1 MSTGGSTQ
9 TGGATELPSRPRGGG
24 RGRGQGRSQGRGPR
38 GGDSSNGETA
48 QREYRGQQRGSRGG
62 GQNQNR
68 GARGVTESQNQ
79 GQRMGSAAVLA
90 NLNPALRPANATGLT
105 ARYQNPE
112 AAQREEGQVVED
124 VDAEVCFICA
134 SEVTHESIA
143 PCNHR
148 TCHICCLRMR
158 ALYKDLN
165 CAHCRTPA
173 PFVIFTDDK
182 TKRFEDFTEADT
194 PRVDNINGI
203 RYESSEIEDDSRLLL
218 RFNCPDGDCD
228 VACISW
234 PDLHRHARS
243 IHKKKICDLCSKHK
257 KIFTHEHELFTD
269 AELSRHMKKGDDSP
283 GAVDQSGFKGHPL
296 CSFCGTRFYS
306 DDELY
311 VHCREAHERCHVCDA
326 VSGGVPQYFL
336 NYDAVYAH
344 MVKDHFVC
352 REPECLEKK
361 FVAFGSE
368 MDLKAHQLSEHGNSL
383 SKDVRRD
390 ARVVDISS
398 FDYRAPYAQER
409 RGGGSQREQREGRG
423 RGRGRGRDPN
433 ADAIPASSAQP
444 LRRDEQ
450 AFQRQMAIQS
460 AQSITPRTFG
470 GQLTPNSTPA
480 QSRVGPVAMA
490 IQQPSTNVIAATST
504 PQVPP
509 PSLTPQDQAR
519 KLRHGAVVER
529 ASGLLHK
536 DEAKLTQFRN
546 LISLFQK
553 NDIAAPALIDSFF
566 TLFSETTPTAL
577 GTLIREVADLFE
589 DPNKAGAIRAAWS
602 NWRAIND
609 DYPSLP
615 AASSNSSSAIPL
627 NWAVTS
633 SGSSSAAKP
642 KASRVLKLKS
652 STAQSSRSSVSQ
664 NRSWG
669 TASNA
674 SSSSATT
681 SSTPFPGLPSPAS
694 RPSAPAGKIS
704 TVSWVASS
712 SASNSAPGSVQPTP
726 PSSRPAS
733 RNVGKDSSAFPALP
747 PAAKP
752 QSSIFG
758 YGKGMV
764 KRDNG
769 LGTTTNAWAADA
781 SASSSLENNGMEES
795 EDLGGKGKGKKKGKK
810 LLVAWG

>member
-9 TGGATELPSRPRGGG
+9 SVGMATELPSRPRSVG
-24 RGRGQGRSQGRGPR
+24 RGRGQGR
-38 GGDSSNGETA
+38 
-48 QREYRGQQRGSRGG
+48 GSRGG
-62 GQNQNR
+62 NSTRGENTQRDSRGQHR
-68 GARGVTESQNQ
+68 GNCGGGQDQKRWARGGAESPNQ
-79 GQRMGSAAVLA
+79 GQRIGPVVALASANPTLSPADAAKPAV
-90 NLNPALRPANATGLT
+90 
-105 ARYQNPE
+105 RYKRPE
-112 AAQREEGQVVED
+112 AAQREEVKVEED

-143 PCNHR
+143 SCNHR

-173 PFVIFTDDK
+173 PFVIFTDNK
-182 TKRFEDFTEADT
+182 TKRFEDFTEDET
-194 PRVDNINGI
+194 PRVDTINGI

-228 VACISW
+228 IACISW

-243 IHKKKICDLCSKHK
+243 AHKKKICDLCSKHK

-283 GAVDQSGFKGHPL
+283 GAADQSGFKGHPL

-326 VSGGVPQYFL
+326 VTGGVPQYFL

-344 MVKDHFVC
+344 MVKDHLVC

-368 MDLKAHQLSEHGNSL
+368 MDLKAHQLSEHSNSL

-398 FDYRAPYAQER
+398 FDYRAPYVQER

-423 RGRGRGRDPN
+423 RGRGRDPN
-433 ADAIPASSAQP
+433 ADPIPASSAQP

-470 GQLTPNSTPA
+470 GQLTSNPTPA
-480 QSRVGPVAMA
+480 QSRGTPVRMT
-490 IQQPSTNVIAATST
+490 IQQPSANVVAATST
-504 PQVPP
+504 PQAPS
-509 PSLTPQDQAR
+509 PSLTPQDEAR

-536 DEAKLTQFRN
+536 DDTKLTRFRY
-546 LISLFQK
+546 LISSFQK
-553 NDIAAPALIDSFF
+553 DDIAAPALIDSFF

-633 SGSSSAAKP
+633 SGSSSSAAKP
-642 KASRVLKLKS
+642 KTSRVLKLKS

-664 NRSWG
+664 KRSWG

-674 SSSSATT
+674 PSSSATS
-681 SSTPFPGLPSPAS
+681 SSTPFPGLPSSAS

-704 TVSWVASS
+704 TISWVASS
-712 SASNSAPGSVQPTP
+712 SASNSAPGSSRPTP

-733 RNVGKDSSAFPALP
+733 KDNSAFPALP

-764 KRDNG
+764 RRENG
-769 LGTTTNAWAADA
+769 VGTTKNAWAPDA
-781 SASSSLENNGMEES
+781 SGSSNLETSGMEET
-795 EDLGGKGKGKKKGKK
+795 DDIGGKGKGKKKGKK
-810 LLVAWG
+810 LLVSWG